1 MRRADTLG
9 AFPSLLG
16 LSRARVELPTP
27 HGMVVPEMEKGKEPR
42 VTVLGGVTVE
52 RGEKG

>member
-27 HGMVVPEMEKGKEPR
+27 YGMLVLRMEEGEEPR
-42 VTVLGGVTVE
+42 VSAPEGVTVE
-52 RGEKG
+52 IGR